1 MGVVA
6 KNRLE
11 KNHAL
16 VSSPSGRLIAFDAW
30 NTGVLRHVGGGSGL
44 DEPGSLTQPRG
55 DGIKDTSPH
64 STIHHGFCK
73 KRDISN

>member
-6 KNRLE
+6 KNRPE

-16 VSSPSGRLIAFDAW
+16 VSSPSGGLIAFDAR

-55 DGIKDTSPH
+55 DGILIMRPKLA
-64 STIHHGFCK
+64 
-73 KRDISN
+73 